1 MMEIKITDRVLKK
14 MFSSRKQ
21 EVIGDWRILH
31 DGSCMISNFYRVL
44 LG

>member
-14 MFSSRKQ
+14 MFRSRKQ

-31 DGSCMISNFYRVL
+31 DGELYDL
-44 LG
+44 